1 MFNRLLTYAAMFLAC
16 FAGVFAALYL
26 HDRLAKPTNSL
37 ERLANYQP
45 IQYEKQPG
53 QVAFADAVQKVRPA
67 VVSVFQLRRDFFSGN
82 QVQAG
87 IGSGVIIS
95 NDGYIVTNNH
105 VIEGADAVVVKLQ
118 DGSTHEANI
127 VGADRPSDLAL
138 LKINATDLPFAE
150 LGDSAGLVQG
160 EWVFA
165 IGAPL
170 GIENTLS
177 VGVVSA
183 LNRDLPADGDSYP
196 LVGAIQTDAAI
207 NQGNSGG
214 PLANVHGQVVGIN
227 TAILSPTGGSI
238 GLGFAIPAKQV
249 LRFVEQIRTYGRM
262 RHPTLFIRAEWHPAP
277 RRDPYLR
284 ELVGDVQLPDQGLVV
299 LAVKPQGPAD
309 EAGLQELDIITKI
322 NNQVLRDRSDFL
334 LLMMKAEVGEKIQI
348 TFWRGGQ
355 ERTTEATL
363 QDSTQ

>member
-1 MFNRLLTYAAMFLAC
+1 MFLAC

-67 VVSVFQLRRDFFSGN
+67 VVSVFQLRRDFFSGS

>member
-1 MFNRLLTYAAMFLAC
+1 MFLAC

>member
-1 MFNRLLTYAAMFLAC
+1 MFNRLLIYASMFVVC
-16 FAGVFAALYL
+16 FAGVFAALWV
-26 HDRLAKPTNSL
+26 HDRIAKPVTSL
-37 ERLANYQP
+37 EQLANYQP
-45 IQYEKQPG
+45 IRYEKDPG
-53 QVAFADAVQKVRPA
+53 QVAFSEAVQKLRPA
-67 VVSVFQLRRDFFSGN
+67 VVSVFQMRRDFFSGN

-87 IGSGVIIS
+87 LGSGVIIS
-95 NDGYIVTNNH
+95 ADGYVVTNNH

-118 DGSTHEANI
+118 DGSTHDAQV

-138 LKINATDLPFAE
+138 LKINATNLPFAE
-150 LGDSAGLVQG
+150 LGDSDDLVQG

-183 LNRDLPADGDSYP
+183 LNRDLPADGENYP

-227 TAILSPTGGSI
+227 TAILSPTGASI

-249 LRFVEQIRTYGRM
+249 LKFVQEIRQHGRM
-262 RHPTLFIRAEWHPAP
+262 RHATLAIRAEWHPAP

-284 ELVGDVQLPDQGLVV
+284 ELVGSIELPEQGLVV
-299 LAVKPQGPAD
+299 LAVKPGGPAD
-309 EAGLQELDIITKI
+309 NAGLQELDIITQI
-322 NNQVLRDRSDFL
+322 NNQPLRNRSDFL
-334 LLMMKAEVGEKIQI
+334 LFMMKADVGQNVHI
-348 TFWRGGQ
+348 TFWREGKQ
-355 ERTTEATL
+355 MTTQATL
-363 QDSTQ
+363 QDTTQ

>member
-1 MFNRLLTYAAMFLAC
+1 MFVAC
-16 FAGVFAALYL
+16 FAGVFAALWV
-26 HDRLAKPTNSL
+26 HDRLAKPVSSL
-37 ERLANYQP
+37 DQLANYQP
-45 IQYEKQPG
+45 IRYEKDPG
-53 QVAFADAVQKVRPA
+53 QVAFSEAVQKVRPA
-67 VVSVFQLRRDFFSGN
+67 VVSVFQMRRDFFSGD

-87 IGSGVIIS
+87 VGSGVIIS

-105 VIEGADAVVVKLQ
+105 VIEGADAVIVKLQ
-118 DGSTHEANI
+118 DGSTHEASI

-138 LKINATDLPFAE
+138 LKINATNLPFAE
-150 LGDSAGLVQG
+150 LGDSDDLVQG

-227 TAILSPTGGSI
+227 TAILSPTGTSI

-249 LRFVEQIRTYGRM
+249 LRFVGEIRAHGRM
-262 RHPTLFIRAEWHPAP
+262 RHPTLFIRAQWHPAP
-277 RRDPYLR
+277 PRDPYLR

-299 LAVKPQGPAD
+299 LAVKPEGPAD
-309 EAGLQELDIITKI
+309 KAGLQELDIITKI

-334 LLMMKAEVGEKIQI
+334 LHMMKAEVGDKIQI

-363 QDSTQ
+363 QDSAQ

>member
-1 MFNRLLTYAAMFLAC
+1 VSSRITTYLAMFIAC
-16 FAGVFAALYL
+16 FAGVFAALWV
-26 HDRLAKPTNSL
+26 HDRIAKPTDSL
-37 ERLANYQP
+37 QQLATYQP
-45 IQYEKQPG
+45 IRYEKDPG
-53 QVAFADAVQKVRPA
+53 QVAFADAVQKLKPA
-67 VVSVFQLRRDFFSGN
+67 VVSVFQMRRDFFTGD

-95 NDGYIVTNNH
+95 PDGYIVTNNH
-105 VIEGADAVVVKLQ
+105 VIEGADAVMVKLQ
-118 DGSTHEANI
+118 DGSTHQATI

-138 LKINATDLPFAE
+138 LKINENNLPYAE
-150 LGDSAGLVQG
+150 LGDSDDLVQG

-183 LNRDLPADGDSYP
+183 LNRDLPASGENYP

-227 TAILSPTGGSI
+227 TAIVSPTGGSV

-249 LRFVEQIRTYGRM
+249 LRFVKEIREHGRM
-262 RHPTLFIRAEWHPAP
+262 RHPTLAIRAQWHPAP
-277 RRDPYLR
+277 RQDPYLR
-284 ELVGDVQLPDQGLVV
+284 ELVGDVELPEQGLVV
-299 LAVKPQGPAD
+299 LAVKPGGPAD
-309 EAGLQELDIITKI
+309 KAGIRELDIITKI
-322 NNQVLRDRSDFL
+322 NDQELRDRSDFL
-334 LLMMKAEVGEKIQI
+334 LFMMKANVGQKVQI
-348 TFWRGGQ
+348 TFWRGGS
-355 ERTTEATL
+355 EVTTDATL
-363 QDSTQ
+363 EDSTQ